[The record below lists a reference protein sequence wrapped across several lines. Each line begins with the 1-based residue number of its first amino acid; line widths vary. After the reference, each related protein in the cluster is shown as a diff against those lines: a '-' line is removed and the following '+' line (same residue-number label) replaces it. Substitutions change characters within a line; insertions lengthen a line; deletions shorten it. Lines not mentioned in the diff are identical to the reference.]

1 MANEPVSRNSSENP
15 DPQKDGLLGDDIT
28 HFREQSDLSD
38 SLIKRLIEWLA
49 RIKRQISAIRYTSKL
64 NWFVSSACKRRYLE
78 ISE

>member
-1 MANEPVSRNSSENP
+1 MANELVGRNSSQTP
-15 DPQKDGLLGDDIT
+15 DSHRDGFLGNDIT

-49 RIKRQISAIRYTSKL
+49 RIKRQISAIRYTSKF

-78 ISE
+78 ITE